1 MPSNREFIK
10 CSLSENFVA
19 EISSA
24 YFEKCEIKRREKIKR
39 DNQGGEFIFF
49 FPLSRDDIEL
59 IILENHFKPH

>member
-39 DNQGGEFIFF
+39 DNQGGGFIFF
-49 FPLSRDDIEL
+49 FFL
-59 IILENHFKPH
+59 